1 MPDPA
6 TLYDRG
12 AGCLLGGA
20 LGDALGAPVEF
31 LPLRDIREE
40 YGPDG
45 ITTPPRP
52 ALITD
57 DTQLTLFTAE
67 GYLHAWVR
75 GKARG
80 SWGPAEAVWLSYQRW
95 LTTQQ
100 VDGPEPGDVGLLA
113 EPRLYAG
120 RSPGLT
126 CLRALQAP
134 APPTREVPVNDSA
147 GCDALV
153 RAAPAGFAATA
164 EIAYQLGCEFAALT
178 HGSPSGWAPAGALA
192 LIVHLTA
199 VRGRKLPE
207 AIDQAIG
214 RVLRDDVTTSHA
226 MATAVNA
233 AVADLEALGRSREAR
248 IFGRD
253 PDEGGPSAWTIEQLG
268 KGWTGPEALAIAV
281 YAAVV
286 GAKPDRF
293 ADALR
298 LAVNHSGDSDSTA
311 AVTGSIL
318 GAVHGVGVLPRPWL
332 SRLELLDVIAETG
345 QDLAAACLGEP
356 FDEARYTLPGL

>member
-1 MPDPA
+1 MADPA

-31 LPLRDIREE
+31 LPLRSIRDE
-40 YGPDG
+40 YGPNG
-45 ITTPPRP
+45 ITAPPRP
-52 ALITD
+52 GLITD
-57 DTQLTLFTAE
+57 DTQMALFTAE

-75 GKARG
+75 GKHRG
-80 SWGPAEAVWLSYQRW
+80 IWGPADAVWLSYQRW

-100 VDGPEPGDVGLLA
+100 VAGPAPGDIGLLA
-113 EPRLYAG
+113 EQRLYAG

-126 CLRALQAP
+126 CLRALQEDS
-134 APPTREVPVNDSA
+134 PPSREFPRNDSQ

-153 RAAPAGFAATA
+153 RAAPAGFAASA

-178 HGSPSGWAPAGALA
+178 HGSPGGWAPAGALA
-192 LIVHLTA
+192 LIVHLLA

-214 RVLRDDVTTSHA
+214 RVLRDDVATSHA

-233 AVADLEALGRSREAR
+233 AVADLEAADRSREAKV
-248 IFGRD
+248 FGTAQS
-253 PDEGGPSAWTIEQLG
+253 GGPSARTVEQLG
-268 KGWTGPEALAIAV
+268 KGWTGPEALGIAV

-286 GAKPDRF
+286 HAKPDRF

-298 LAVNHSGDSDSTA
+298 LAANHSGDSDSTA
-311 AVTGSIL
+311 SVTGSIL
-318 GAVHGVGVLPRPWL
+318 GALHGVGVLPRVWL
-332 SRLELLDVIAETG
+332 ARLELVDVIAETG
-345 QDLAAACLGEP
+345 QDLAASCLGEP
-356 FDEARYTLPGL
+356 FDEERYILPGM